1 MENLTAIVYLITR
14 LDSFNNLLWVWAFCF
29 GVLTVLAS
37 YRKSSATSFMASES
51 FRDMEKLF
59 PAMYE
64 FWKSLMSSSADTSVE
79 TFMDKIET
87 GYRKEWLENL
97 VAKYGQQSPESSG
110 FSRDV
115 LRQARSTHRREY
127 LKYYQAAYQVGWS
140 KHGAKGLALMS
151 LMCFILALAT
161 PTTKNGVRILTAYGV
176 QEAVYSPVFRSY
188 ASDIAEFLRYYLEEK
203 GELAVAAVKD
213 AAAVTSSDS
222 EKETVSSVEAPKEE
236 KTAKSKEKP
245 EAPKSDLVDKTVDV
259 AKAVRKTVDAVQEI
273 SDIVKK

>member
-151 LMCFILALAT
+151 LMCFTLALAT

-213 AAAVTSSDS
+213 AAVTSSDA
-222 EKETVSSVEAPKEE
+222 EKETGSGVEVQKEE